1 MFDFRM
7 STEDNFASFCDQDSG
22 NYVFVDS
29 FDNVEFNVSYGSLT
43 DHMPIGVI
51 QADSDAVLNE
61 KLRELVRKKIDT
73 KKHDH

>member
-1 MFDFRM
+1 M
-7 STEDNFASFCDQDSG
+7 STDQNFASFRDQDSG

-29 FDNVEFNVSYGSLT
+29 FDNVEFNVSYGSLLS
-43 DHMPIGVI
+43 HEPIGVVR
-51 QADSDAVLNE
+51 ADSDAVLND